1 VKSWQR
7 LLSGPRRVQIA
18 GFAAEADLSL
28 THVFFDIGG
37 VLGTN
42 GWDREQRARAL
53 EKFGVED
60 EDFEHRHHQ
69 VVSEFETGAMSL
81 EEYLDVT
88 VFHTPRLFSRE
99 DFELYML
106 SLSEPNPYSIQVAR
120 HAAAAGRVRLMTMNN
135 ESAVLNVHRIEH
147 FGLKA
152 IFPTFLSS
160 CWLGVRKPQRAFFE
174 RGLGIAQAEPRASLL
189 VDDRDQNLAPAAS
202 LGMRTI
208 RFTDPESLAR
218 QLAEH
223 GVL

>member
-1 VKSWQR
+1 M
-7 LLSGPRRVQIA
+7 
-18 GFAAEADLSL
+18 SL

-135 ESAVLNVHRIEH
+135 ESAVLNVHRIEQ

-160 CWLGVRKPQRAFFE
+160 CWLGVRKPQRTFFE

>member
-1 VKSWQR
+1 M
-7 LLSGPRRVQIA
+7 
-18 GFAAEADLSL
+18 SL

-53 EKFGVED
+53 QKFGVED

-106 SLSEPNPYSIQVAR
+106 SLSEPNPYAIQVAK
-120 HAAAAGRVRLMTMNN
+120 HVAAAGRVRLMTMNN
-135 ESAVLNVHRIEH
+135 ESAVLNVYRIDR
-147 FGLKA
+147 FGLKE
-152 IFPTFLSS
+152 IFSAFLSS

-174 RGLGIAQAEPRASLL
+174 RGLAIAQAEASASLL
-189 VDDRDQNLAPAAS
+189 VDDRDQNLAPANA
-202 LGMRTI
+202 LGLHTI
-208 RFTDPESLAR
+208 KFTDPESLATE
-218 QLAEH
+218 LAH
-223 GVL
+223 YGIL

>member
-1 VKSWQR
+1 M
-7 LLSGPRRVQIA
+7 A
-18 GFAAEADLSL
+18 L

-42 GWDREQRARAL
+42 GWDREQRASAL
-53 EKFGVED
+53 QKFGVED

-69 VVSEFETGAMSL
+69 VVSEFETGAISL

-88 VFHTPRLFSRE
+88 VFYTPRLFTRE

-106 SLSEPNPYSIQVAR
+106 SLSEPNPYSIQVAK
-120 HAAAAGRVRLMTMNN
+120 HLAATRRVRLMTMNN
-135 ESAVLNVHRIEH
+135 ESAVLNVYRIDH
-147 FGLKA
+147 FGLRE

-174 RGLGIAQAEPRASLL
+174 RGLGIAQADPKSSLL
-189 VDDRDQNLAPAAS
+189 IDDREQNLAPAAA
-202 LGMRTI
+202 LGMHTI
-208 RFTDPESLAR
+208 RFTDAESLAQ
-218 QLAEH
+218 QLAGY

>member
-1 VKSWQR
+1 M
-7 LLSGPRRVQIA
+7 
-18 GFAAEADLSL
+18 SL

-88 VFHTPRLFSRE
+88 VFYTPRLFSRE

-106 SLSEPNPYSIQVAR
+106 SLSEPNPYSIAVAK
-120 HAAAAGRVRLMTMNN
+120 HVAASRRVRLMTMNN
-135 ESAVLNVHRIEH
+135 ESAVLNVYRIEK
-147 FGLKA
+147 FDLRP
-152 IFPTFLSS
+152 IFAAFLSS
-160 CWLGVRKPQRAFFE
+160 CWMGVRKPQRTFFE
-174 RGLGIAQAEPRASLL
+174 RGLAVAQAEPGSSLL
-189 VDDRDQNLAPAAS
+189 IDDREQNLTPAAA
-202 LGMRTI
+202 LGMHTI
-208 RFTDPESLAR
+208 RYTDPESLAR
-218 QLAEH
+218 ELAQY
-223 GVL
+223 GAL

>member
-1 VKSWQR
+1 M
-7 LLSGPRRVQIA
+7 QIPS
-18 GFAAEADLSL
+18 FALELVLSL

-53 EKFGVED
+53 QKFGVEE

-69 VVSEFETGAMSL
+69 VVSEFETGAISL

-88 VFHTPRLFSRE
+88 VFYTPRLFTRE

-106 SLSEPNPYSIQVAR
+106 SLSEPNPYTIEIAK
-120 HAAAAGRVRLMTMNN
+120 HIAAAGRVRLMTMNN
-135 ESAVLNVHRIEH
+135 ESVVLNVHRIDR
-147 FGLKA
+147 FGLKE
-152 IFPTFLSS
+152 IFQTFLSS
-160 CWLGVRKPQRAFFE
+160 CWLGCRKPQRLFFE
-174 RGLGIAQAEPRASLL
+174 RGLGIAQADAGSSLL
-189 VDDRDQNLAPAAS
+189 VDDRDQNLAPASA

-218 QLAEH
+218 DLA
-223 GVL
+223 GYGIL

>member
-1 VKSWQR
+1 M
-7 LLSGPRRVQIA
+7 
-18 GFAAEADLSL
+18 SL

-53 EKFGVED
+53 QKFGVED
-60 EDFEHRHHQ
+60 DDFEHRHHQ

-88 VFHTPRLFSRE
+88 VFYTPRLFSRE

-106 SLSEPNPYSIQVAR
+106 SLSEPNPYSIEVAK
-120 HAAAAGRVRLMTMNN
+120 HLAATRRVRLMTMNN
-135 ESAVLNVHRIEH
+135 ESAVLNVYRIDH

-174 RGLGIAQAEPRASLL
+174 RGLGIAQADPGSSLL
-189 VDDRDQNLAPAAS
+189 IDDRDQNLAPATA
-202 LGMRTI
+202 LGMHTI
-208 RFTDPESLAR
+208 RFTDAESLAR
-218 QLAEH
+218 QLAEY
-223 GVL
+223 GVI

>member
-1 VKSWQR
+1 V
-7 LLSGPRRVQIA
+7 
-18 GFAAEADLSL
+18 SL

-42 GWDREQRARAL
+42 GWDHEQRTRAL

-60 EDFEHRHHQ
+60 EDFEHRHQQ

-88 VFHTPRLFSRE
+88 VFYTPRMFSRE

-106 SLSEPNPYSIQVAR
+106 SLSEPNPYSIAVAK
-120 HAAAAGRVRLMTMNN
+120 HLAATGRVRLMTMNN
-135 ESAVLNVHRIEH
+135 ESAVLNVYRIDH
-147 FGLKA
+147 FGLRE

-174 RGLGIAQAEPRASLL
+174 RGLGIAQADPKSSLL
-189 VDDRDQNLAPAAS
+189 IDDRDQNLAPAAA

-208 RFTDPESLAR
+208 RFTDAESLA
-218 QLAEH
+218 QHLAGY

>member
-1 VKSWQR
+1 V
-7 LLSGPRRVQIA
+7 
-18 GFAAEADLSL
+18 SL

-53 EKFGVED
+53 QKFGVED

-88 VFHTPRLFSRE
+88 VFYTPRLFSRE

-106 SLSEPNPYSIQVAR
+106 SLSEPNPYSIEVAK
-120 HAAAAGRVRLMTMNN
+120 HLAATGRVRLMTMNN
-135 ESAVLNVHRIEH
+135 ESAVLNVYRIDH
-147 FGLKA
+147 FGLKE

-174 RGLGIAQAEPRASLL
+174 RGLGIAQADPAASLL
-189 VDDRDQNLAPAAS
+189 IDDRDQNLAPAAA
-202 LGMRTI
+202 LGMHTI
-208 RFTDPESLAR
+208 RFTDAELLAR
-218 QLAEH
+218 QLAEY
-223 GVL
+223 GLL

>member
-1 VKSWQR
+1 LGTASER
-7 LLSGPRRVQIA
+7 
-18 GFAAEADLSL
+18 DMSL

-53 EKFGVED
+53 QKFGVED

-88 VFHTPRLFSRE
+88 VFYTPRLFARE

-106 SLSEPNPYSIQVAR
+106 ALSEPNAYTIEVAK
-120 HAAAAGRVRLMTMNN
+120 HIAAAGRVRLMTMNN
-135 ESAVLNVHRIEH
+135 ESAVLNVHRIER
-147 FGLKA
+147 FGLKQ

-160 CWLGVRKPQRAFFE
+160 CWLGVRKPSRVFFE
-174 RGLGIAQAEPRASLL
+174 RALGIAQADPGSSLL
-189 VDDRDQNLAPAAS
+189 IDDREQNLAPAAT
-202 LGMRTI
+202 LGMQTI
-208 RFTDPESLAR
+208 HYQSPEALAR
-218 QLAEH
+218 ELAQY

>member
-1 VKSWQR
+1 M
-7 LLSGPRRVQIA
+7 P
-18 GFAAEADLSL
+18 L

-42 GWDREQRARAL
+42 GWDREQRSRAL

-106 SLSEPNPYSIQVAR
+106 SLSEPNPYSIEVAR

-135 ESAVLNVHRIEH
+135 ESAVLNVHRIEQ

-174 RGLGIAQAEPRASLL
+174 RGLGIAQAEPRSSLL
-189 VDDRDQNLAPAAS
+189 VDDRDQNLAPAAA

-208 RFTDPESLAR
+208 RFTDPGSLAQ
-218 QLAEH
+218 QLAEY

>member
-1 VKSWQR
+1 M
-7 LLSGPRRVQIA
+7 P
-18 GFAAEADLSL
+18 L

-42 GWDREQRARAL
+42 GWDREQRSRAL

-60 EDFEHRHHQ
+60 EEFEHRHHQ

-106 SLSEPNPYSIQVAR
+106 SLSEPNPYSIEVAR
-120 HAAAAGRVRLMTMNN
+120 HAASAGRVRLMTMNN
-135 ESAVLNVHRIEH
+135 ESAVLNIHRIEH

-174 RGLGIAQAEPRASLL
+174 RGLGIAQAEPRTSLL
-189 VDDRDQNLAPAAS
+189 VDDRDQNLAPAAA

-218 QLAEH
+218 QLAEY

>member
-1 VKSWQR
+1 M
-7 LLSGPRRVQIA
+7 QIA

-135 ESAVLNVHRIEH
+135 ESAVLNVHRIEQ

-160 CWLGVRKPQRAFFE
+160 CWLGVRKPQRTFFE

>member
-1 VKSWQR
+1 VV
-7 LLSGPRRVQIA
+7 VQIA
-18 GFAAEADLSL
+18 ATAPERDLSL

-53 EKFGVED
+53 QKFSLDED
-60 EDFEHRHHQ
+60 DFEHRHHQ

-88 VFHTPRLFSRE
+88 VFYTPRLFSRE

-106 SLSEPNPYSIQVAR
+106 SLSEPNPFTIEIAKHVAS
-120 HAAAAGRVRLMTMNN
+120 AGRVRLMTMNN
-135 ESAVLNVHRIEH
+135 ESAVLNVYRIEH

-160 CWLGVRKPQRAFFE
+160 CWLGVRKPQRSFFD
-174 RGLGIAQAEPRASLL
+174 RGLGIAQADPASSLL
-189 VDDRDQNLAPAAS
+189 VDDRDQNLAPAAA
-202 LGMRTI
+202 LGMHTVRYEN
-208 RFTDPESLAR
+208 PESLA
-218 QLAEH
+218 QELANY
-223 GVL
+223 GAL

>member
-1 VKSWQR
+1 
-7 LLSGPRRVQIA
+7 VQIA

>member
-1 VKSWQR
+1 V
-7 LLSGPRRVQIA
+7 
-18 GFAAEADLSL
+18 SL

-42 GWDREQRARAL
+42 GWDHEQRARAL

-69 VVSEFETGAMSL
+69 VVSEFETGAISL

-88 VFHTPRLFSRE
+88 VFYTPRMFSRE

-106 SLSEPNPYSIQVAR
+106 SLSEPNPYSIEVAK
-120 HAAAAGRVRLMTMNN
+120 HLAATGRVRLMTMNN
-135 ESAVLNVHRIEH
+135 ESAVLNVYRIDH
-147 FGLKA
+147 FGLKE

-189 VDDRDQNLAPAAS
+189 VDDRDQNLAPAAA

-208 RFTDPESLAR
+208 RFTDAESLAQ
-218 QLAEH
+218 QLAEY